1 MKKKNAPADG
11 RLPFRRKLIQLYA
24 ALLYN
29 AHVRG
34 YIEGNIDTGAGKA
47 LCVPGLNCY
56 SCPGAVGAC
65 PLGALQNALAST
77 GNRAPFYVLG
87 ILLLFG
93 IILGRTVCGWLCPV
107 GLVQELLHKIPGPKI
122 RKTKVT
128 RVLSYLKYVILAL
141 FVVVIPLGYG
151 LRNVPLPAFC
161 KYICP
166 AGTLGGAV
174 ALLAHPANADKFSML
189 GFLFTRKWVILILL
203 LLLSVFVYRVFCRF
217 LCPLGAIYGLFNRF
231 CLIGVRV
238 KEDRCVRCGK
248 CVARCPMDVKRL
260 GDHECIGCG
269 QCVGECPTKAIT
281 LQAGKYVLMGDA
293 GETDK
298 QSASREIS
306 RRARMIVAAVMAV
319 LLAAALILSNLPGKQ
334 NAGELP
340 AERIEESDVPI
351 GHEAGERLADF
362 SLATLD
368 GTEFH
373 LADYRGKAVVLNLWA
388 TWCTPCVNELPYFET
403 LYQAHRDD
411 AAVLAIH
418 SEMIT
423 DDVSKFLSGYDY
435 SFPFAIDETG
445 GVIASL
451 GGSVMLPQTVVV
463 NGDGVVTYN
472 QVGSVTAEKLEKLVQ
487 EALAQDMLP

>member
-1 MKKKNAPADG
+1 MKKDKEHAAG

-34 YIEGNIDTGAGKA
+34 FIEGNIDTGAGKA

-65 PLGALQNALAST
+65 PLGAVQNALASA

-93 IILGRTVCGWLCPV
+93 VTLGRTVCGWLCPV
-107 GLVQELLHKIPGPKI
+107 GLAQELLHKIPGHKI
-122 RKTKVT
+122 RKSKVT
-128 RVLSYLKYVILAL
+128 RVLSYLKYGILAL
-141 FVVVIPLGYG
+141 FVVILPLGYG

-189 GFLFTRKWVILILL
+189 GLLFTRKWVILILI
-203 LLLSVFVYRVFCRF
+203 LLLSVFVYRAFCRF

-231 CLIGVRV
+231 CLTGVRV
-238 KEDRCVRCGK
+238 KEDRCVRCGQ
-248 CVARCPMDVKRL
+248 CVARCPMDIRRL

-269 QCVGECPTKAIT
+269 QCVGECPTGAIT
-281 LQAGKYVLMGDA
+281 LQAGKYVLMGEA
-293 GETDK
+293 DK

-306 RRARMIVAAVMAV
+306 RGGRIVLSAVMAA
-319 LLAAALILSNLPGKQ
+319 LLAAALILSNLPAKQ
-334 NAGELP
+334 ST
-340 AERIEESDVPI
+340 AESPEEVTEESNVPI
-351 GHEAGERLADF
+351 GYEVGQRLADF

-368 GTEFH
+368 GAEFH
-373 LADYRGKAVVLNLWA
+373 LADHRGKAVVINLWA
-388 TWCTPCVNELPYFET
+388 TWCTPCVNELPYFEA

-418 SEMIT
+418 SDMIT
-423 DDVSKFLSGYDY
+423 DDVSGYLSGYDY

-445 GVIASL
+445 SVIASL
-451 GGSVMLPQTVVV
+451 GGSVMLPQTIVV
-463 NGDGVVTYN
+463 NGEGVVTYN
-472 QVGSVTAEKLEKLVQ
+472 QVGSVTAEKLEALVS
-487 EALAQDMLP
+487 EALAREPFP